1 MNVNDVITKHYDELH
16 KYVSN
21 NVVISLSNTEEDI
34 LHNVLITAMNK
45 YKNDEVEEAECLAYI
60 KKTLY
65 YEQKFQQKKK
75 SKDLHIYMDD
85 ISAYNISDDDF

>member
-45 YKNDEVEEAECLAYI
+45 YKNDEVEEAECLSYI

-85 ISAYNISDDDF
+85 ISVYNIPDDDF